1 VGRIFRTKGNAAIL
15 QWATGMQNAMIAEHS
30 ENRSWRSIADLMGP
44 ALAHIAF
51 LGAPLNEKSLTP
63 GRCDLAPKVVR
74 ETLRR
79 FSVYD
84 LESRTDLSG
93 LRIRDCG
100 DVALKTRAP
109 EEAFEP
115 LADAA
120 RDAYGAELTLI
131 IGGNNAVTRP
141 GVRALGDLSRVGLVT
156 LDAHFDLRDTDG
168 GLNNGNPVRAL
179 MEDGLPGKNIV
190 QIGLAPFANTR
201 RMHEFA
207 ESHSVDIH
215 TASACHEQGV
225 VKLVEKALTRLSKT
239 CDAVYVDFDIDVID
253 RAQCPG
259 APGARP
265 GGLPVRDFFAV
276 ARAAAAFPK
285 VKAVDLTEFDP
296 SLDVSDITA
305 LAAGRWVC
313 EILSGF
319 SARSAKPA
327 RKGRRP
333 E

>member
-1 VGRIFRTKGNAAIL
+1 MTDL
-15 QWATGMQNAMIAEHS
+15 S
-30 ENRSWRSIADLMGP
+30 ENRSWRSIADLLSP
-44 ALAHIAF
+44 ALAHVAF

-63 GRCDLAPKVVR
+63 GRCDVAPKVVR
-74 ETLRR
+74 ESLRR

-84 LESRTDLSG
+84 VETGGDLSG
-93 LRIRDCG
+93 LRVRDCG
-100 DVALKTRAP
+100 DVALKTRTP
-109 EEAFEP
+109 EEAFGP
-115 LADAA
+115 LVEAA

-141 GVRALGDLSRVGLVT
+141 GVRALGELSRVGLLT

-168 GLNNGNPVRAL
+168 GLNNGNPLRAL
-179 MEDGLPGKNIV
+179 IEDGLPGKNIV

-201 RMHEFA
+201 RMHDFA
-207 ESHSVDIH
+207 KAQGIQINPLTE
-215 TASACHEQGV
+215 CHEQGV
-225 VKLVEKALTRLSKT
+225 VKLVDKALARLSKT
-239 CDAVYVDFDIDVID
+239 CEAIYVDFDIDVID

-265 GGLPVRDFFAV
+265 GGLAVRDFFAAARVV
-276 ARAAAAFPK
+276 AAHPK

-305 LAAGRWVC
+305 LTAGRWVC

-319 SARSAKPA
+319 AARSAKPA
-327 RKGRRP
+327 KKDKRTA
-333 E
+333 